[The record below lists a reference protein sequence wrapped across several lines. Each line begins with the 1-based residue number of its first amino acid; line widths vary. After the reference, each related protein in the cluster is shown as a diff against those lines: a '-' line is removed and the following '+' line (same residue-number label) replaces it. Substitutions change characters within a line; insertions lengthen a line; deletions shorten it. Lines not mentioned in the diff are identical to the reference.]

1 MPRWSDSSNQLDVEV
16 AHLERAPPGL
26 AHDGEGINEE
36 PVERFALGSS
46 LTKGSGLVT
55 QLLIGERTDLGLAG
69 ADLSD
74 DRLQALEHAL
84 ILCSEDFGKK
94 GIEHHVGSNNR
105 NGVEYRRSDAPSHGP
120 GWRTLARGGIVRDTV
135 SAGIPRF

>member
-1 MPRWSDSSNQLDVEV
+1 MPQYRISVSVLTAVAKRQAPGAVGVECT
-16 AHLERAPPGL
+16 AQER
-26 AHDGEGINEE
+26 
-36 PVERFALGSS
+36 
-46 LTKGSGLVT
+46 
-55 QLLIGERTDLGLAG
+55 LLR
-69 ADLSD
+69 
-74 DRLQALEHAL
+74 RLRP

-105 NGVEYRRSDAPSHGP
+105 KGVEYRRSDAPSHGP